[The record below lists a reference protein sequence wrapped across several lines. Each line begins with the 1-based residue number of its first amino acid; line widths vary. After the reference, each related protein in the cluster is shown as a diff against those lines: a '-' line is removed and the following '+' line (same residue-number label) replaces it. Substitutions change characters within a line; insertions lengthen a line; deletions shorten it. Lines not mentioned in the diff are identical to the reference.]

1 MHSKKSKL
9 LILFIIVS
17 SALILSIAYIFKPPA
32 TIENSSVSFNGEAVD
47 FINKI
52 ESNSSTNYVAKVIQL
67 NGTITQL
74 EEKGIQLN
82 NKVFCQFSSTLP
94 RKITKGSK
102 ITIKGKYI
110 GFDELL
116 DEIKLNNCTI
126 IK

>member
-1 MHSKKSKL
+1 MNSKKSKL
-9 LILFIIVS
+9 LTLLIVLS
-17 SALILSIAYIFKPPA
+17 SALVLSVAYIFKPP
-32 TIENSSVSFNGEAVD
+32 TTVENSSLSYNGEAIG
-47 FINKI
+47 FIKEI
-52 ESNSSTNYVAKVIQL
+52 ESNTSTNYVAKVVQL

-74 EEKGIQLN
+74 EENGIQLN
-82 NKVFCQFSSTLP
+82 NKVFCQFSTSFP
-94 RKITKGSK
+94 YKITKDSK